1 MVSLEYLITIIE
13 KDGMKYLK
21 KRKMKKLKLKILK
34 IIQDVS
40 SRLSQ
45 WAWVKRILL
54 MHEKK

>member
-1 MVSLEYLITIIE
+1 
-13 KDGMKYLK
+13 
-21 KRKMKKLKLKILK
+21 MKKIKLKILK

-40 SRLSQ
+40 SRVSQ